1 MDRALGRAGGP
12 GPSFELR
19 SGLGGPGHFFSIIFN
34 FFYQNFIIFHKK
46 IHCASGGLGLGP
58 SLKWALSGPMGRA
71 GLQSDGLGPN
81 LGSRT
86 CSGPD
91 PNELAPGRGRVSG
104 SPRAAGQFYI
114 PINVY
119 VNMSM

>member
-1 MDRALGRAGGP
+1 MDRVSGRAGR
-12 GPSFELR
+12 PSLELR
-19 SGLGGPGHFFSIIFN
+19 SGLGGSGHFFLILFN

-46 IHCASGGLGLGP
+46 RHCASGKLGLGL
-58 SLKWALSGPMGRA
+58 SLEWALSGLMGRA
-71 GLQSDGLGPN
+71 RLQSDGLGPS

-91 PNELAPGRGRVSG
+91 PNELASGRGRAS
-104 SPRAAGQFYI
+104 SNLRAAGQFYI
-114 PINVY
+114 LINVH